1 MACRHISTRL
11 PKNER
16 NPITSL
22 AEFIDKYHHIGD
34 FMTISSRASTLS
46 TPTGLNL
53 EELKQALFENIRL
66 RLGGDIIDLELDP
79 QHYEAA
85 FNYAIRLYRQ
95 RAQNAT
101 VESYTLMTVIQ
112 NVDTYTLPEEF
123 INVRSLFRR
132 TVGLETGPSSTS
144 FDPFSSA
151 ILNTYLLNYNYTG
164 GMATYDFYAGYV
176 ELAARMFGGYVSY
189 TFNPVTKVLRVVR
202 DFKGTGER
210 ILIWADV
217 QRPIAELLQDPGAGV
232 WIGDFTLAVL
242 KGIIGEAREKF
253 ATIAGPSGGSSLN
266 GTAMKSESR
275 EAQEKL
281 LEDLRRYQDYSQP
294 LTWIQ
299 G

>member
-1 MACRHISTRL
+1 
-11 PKNER
+11 
-16 NPITSL
+16 
-22 AEFIDKYHHIGD
+22 
-34 FMTISSRASTLS
+34 MTANILS
-46 TPTGLNL
+46 TPTNL
-53 EELKQALFENIRL
+53 DLDQIKDAFIENIRL

-85 FNYAIRLYRQ
+85 YNYSVKVYRQ

-101 VESYTLMTVIQ
+101 VESYTLMTVVK
-112 NVDTYTLPEEF
+112 NVDTYTLPSEF

-176 ELAARMFGGYVSY
+176 ELAARMFGGYLTY
-189 TFNPVTKVLRVVR
+189 TFNPVTKVLKITR

-217 QRPIAELLQDPGAGV
+217 TRPEWELLQDPGAGI
-232 WIGDFTLAVL
+232 WIGDFMLAQC
-242 KGIIGEAREKF
+242 KMIIGEAREKF
-253 ATIAGPSGGSSLN
+253 QSIAGPGGGTSLN
-266 GTAMKSESR
+266 GTAMKN
-275 EAQEKL
+275 EARAEQERL
-281 LEDLRRYQDYSQP
+281 INDLKNYVDYSQP

>member
-1 MACRHISTRL
+1 MAADI
-11 PKNER
+11 
-16 NPITSL
+16 L
-22 AEFIDKYHHIGD
+22 A
-34 FMTISSRASTLS
+34 
-46 TPTGLNL
+46 TPTNL
-53 EELKQALFENIRL
+53 DETELKQALFNNLRL

-85 FNYAIRLYRQ
+85 FNYAIKVYRQ
-95 RAQNAT
+95 RAQNAN
-101 VESYTLMTVIQ
+101 VESYTLMTVIK
-112 NVDTYTLPEEF
+112 NVDTYTLPSEF
-123 INVRSLFRR
+123 INVRCLYRR

-176 ELAARMFGGYVSY
+176 ELAARMFGGYVTY
-189 TFNPVTKVLRVVR
+189 TFNPVTKVLKVVR
-202 DFKGTGER
+202 DFKGSGER

-217 QRPIAELLQDPGAGV
+217 QRPVTELLQDPGAGV
-232 WIGDFTLAVL
+232 WIGDYTFAVL

-253 ATIAGPSGGSSLN
+253 ATIAGPSGGTSLN
-266 GTAMKSESR
+266 GAAMKA
-275 EAQEKL
+275 EAKADMERLITELKN
-281 LEDLRRYQDYSQP
+281 YVDYSQP

>member
-1 MACRHISTRL
+1 MSND
-11 PKNER
+11 P
-16 NPITSL
+16 
-22 AEFIDKYHHIGD
+22 
-34 FMTISSRASTLS
+34 LS
-46 TPTGLNL
+46 TPTNL
-53 EELKQALFENIRL
+53 TLDQLKQSLFDNIRL
-66 RLGGDIIDLELDP
+66 RLGGDIVDLELDP

-85 FNYAIRLYRQ
+85 YNYAVKVYRQ

-101 VESYTLMTVIQ
+101 VESYTLMTVIK
-112 NVDTYTLPEEF
+112 NVDTYTLPSEF

-176 ELAARMFGGYVSY
+176 ELAARMFGGYVTY

-210 ILIWADV
+210 VLIWADIV
-217 QRPIAELLQDPGAGV
+217 RPETELLQDPGAGV
-232 WIGDFTLAVL
+232 WITDFVLAVL

-253 ATIAGPSGGSSLN
+253 GTIAGPGGGTSLN
-266 GTAMKSESR
+266 GTAMKSESK
-275 EAQEKL
+275 ADQERL
-281 LEDLRRYQDYSQP
+281 IQDLKNYQDYSQP

>member
-1 MACRHISTRL
+1 MAAD
-11 PKNER
+11 P
-16 NPITSL
+16 L
-22 AEFIDKYHHIGD
+22 A
-34 FMTISSRASTLS
+34 
-46 TPTGLNL
+46 TPTNANL
-53 EELKQALFENIRL
+53 EELKQALFDNVRL

-85 FNYAIRLYRQ
+85 YDYAIKIYRQ
-95 RAQNAT
+95 KAQNST
-101 VESYTLMTVIQ
+101 QESYTLMTIIK
-112 NVDTYTLPEEF
+112 NVDTYTLPSEF
-123 INVRSLFRR
+123 INVRAIFRR

-176 ELAARMFGGYVSY
+176 ELAARMFGGYVTY

-210 ILIWADV
+210 VLIWADMT
-217 QRPIAELLQDPGAGV
+217 RPETELLQDPGIGI
-232 WIGDFTLAVL
+232 WITDFVMAVV
-242 KGIIGEAREKF
+242 KGIIGEAREKYGQ
-253 ATIAGPSGGSSLN
+253 IAGPGGGSSLN
-266 GTAMKSESR
+266 GAALKSEAKA
-275 EAQEKL
+275 EQERLIDELK
-281 LEDLRRYQDYSQP
+281 RYVDYSQP

>member
-1 MACRHISTRL
+1 MV
-11 PKNER
+11 
-16 NPITSL
+16 
-22 AEFIDKYHHIGD
+22 
-34 FMTISSRASTLS
+34 ASVLN
-46 TPTGLNL
+46 TPTNL
-53 EELKQALFENIRL
+53 TEDELKEALFNNIRL

-85 FNYAIRLYRQ
+85 FNYAIKIYRQ

-112 NVDTYTLPEEF
+112 NVDTYTLPSEF

-176 ELAARMFGGYVSY
+176 ELAARMFGGYVTY

-217 QRPIAELLQDPGAGV
+217 QRPVIELLQDPGAGV
-232 WIGDFTLAVL
+232 WIGDFTLATV
-242 KGIIGEAREKF
+242 KIIIGEAREKF
-253 ATIAGPSGGSSLN
+253 GTIAGPGGGTSLN
-266 GTAMKSESR
+266 GTAMKNEGK
-275 EAQEKL
+275 ELQAALIDELK
-281 LEDLRRYQDYSQP
+281 RYVDGSQP
-294 LTWIQ
+294 LTWVQ